1 MLLLDEVQLEL
12 IALIALLWNI
22 KEVQTS
28 QNTYKAVLHFQA
40 IRGFSEDATLQLT
53 MEIT

>member
-22 KEVQTS
+22 KEVQ
-28 QNTYKAVLHFQA
+28 NLPEH
-40 IRGFSEDATLQLT
+40 
-53 MEIT
+53 ITR

>member
-28 QNTYKAVLHFQA
+28 QNTSQGSVALSGNQVF
-40 IRGFSEDATLQLT
+40 F
-53 MEIT
+53 

>member
-22 KEVQTS
+22 KEVQTP
-28 QNTYKAVLHFQA
+28 QNTSQGSVALSGNQVF
-40 IRGFSEDATLQLT
+40 F
-53 MEIT
+53 